1 VNNPGVRAI
10 VERIAGDGEEAISP
24 KLLVDA
30 CLDKIGAISVS
41 DETKAVLVEF
51 ASQGGNLSV
60 GSPVPDE
67 QTSRRISDLLAMVS
81 ATPEYQ
87 RT

>member
-1 VNNPGVRAI
+1 MI
-10 VERIAGDGEEAISP
+10 SRIASDGEEAITP
-24 KLLVDA
+24 ERLVDA
-30 CLDKIGAISVS
+30 CLDEIGAISVS

-51 ASQGGNLSV
+51 ASQGGDLSV

-67 QTSRRISDLLAMVS
+67 QTSRRIGDLLAMVS

-87 RT
+87 RG